1 MEQPITGNN
10 QRVSVSIPGEWE
22 PGGAFEFA
30 RVIIEDQGWLDD
42 AIAGE
47 RYVFWI
53 TQGDEGELMIQ
64 RALRANICSR
74 PFQEFYSVQRC
85 P

>member
-1 MEQPITGNN
+1 QPITGRK
-10 QRVSVSIPGEWE
+10 QQVSVSIPGEWE
-22 PGGAFEFA
+22 PGLDFEFA
-30 RVIIEDQGWLDD
+30 RVEITDHGWLSD

-53 TQGDEGELMIQ
+53 VPGETGEFVIQ
-64 RALRANICSR
+64 RALRANLCQR
-74 PFQEFYSVQRC
+74 PFQEFYSMQDC